1 MIKERYV
8 GEWKE
13 RDHHA
18 QRVTEMKEDL
28 CTATELMKSVE
39 YLVGL
44 RDFIS

>member
-8 GEWKE
+8 GECKE

-18 QRVTEMKEDL
+18 QRVMEMKEDL
-28 CTATELMKSVE
+28 CTATEIMKSME

-44 RDFIS
+44 RDFKS